1 MMVGRAGQPKGW
13 PVLCSGSLNPVRL
26 TTQRLTIQQ
35 NLSHTGRT
43 RTYMRPTA
51 PDSFAAFLCLQ
62 YGVNTSEQRPGG
74 EALIQYPQGEYARSF
89 M

>member
-1 MMVGRAGQPKGW
+1 MVKNLIWTSHQPD
-13 PVLCSGSLNPVRL
+13 L
-26 TTQRLTIQQ
+26 TKPQR
-35 NLSHTGRT
+35 LSHTDRT
-43 RTYMRPTA
+43 RTYMRLPA

-62 YGVNTSEQRPGG
+62 YGVNASEQRPGG